1 MDTLL
6 ALWDFHKE
14 NILLTFI
21 AGILFAAGYEIA
33 SFLLRKFLKPYE

>member
-14 NILLTFI
+14 NILLTFV
-21 AGILFAAGYEIA
+21 AGLVFAVAYEGV
-33 SFLLRKFLKPYE
+33 SFLLRKFLKRYE